1 MNDSVIISL
10 PDWVEPELNKHPDVF
25 PTLED
30 RMKLVISFSKM
41 NIDNKT
47 GGPFAAGVFETK
59 SGKLVAVG
67 VNRVVPLGCSTAH
80 AEIVALSFA
89 QKKLGVYDLGE
100 PGLPDHQL
108 VVNWCPCVMCYGS
121 ILWSGIT
128 SLVIAGSSP
137 EMENITGFDEGPMH
151 PDWVNELEKRGISLV
166 DNLLK
171 EEAYTVFKYFAE
183 KGELVYNARSNRT

>member
-1 MNDSVIISL
+1 MNDGVFISL
-10 PDWVEPELNKHPDVF
+10 PDWVEPELNKQPDVF

-59 SGKLVAVG
+59 TGKLVAVG

-108 VVNWCPCVMCYGS
+108 VVNWCPCVMCYGA

-171 EEAYTVFKYFAE
+171 EEACRVFKYFAE

>member
-59 SGKLVAVG
+59 TGKLVAVG

-108 VVNWCPCVMCYGS
+108 VVNWCPCVMCYGA

>member
-1 MNDSVIISL
+1 MNECVIISL

-59 SGKLVAVG
+59 TGKLVAVG

-100 PGLPDHQL
+100 PVLPDHQL
-108 VVNWCPCVMCYGS
+108 VVNWCPCVMCYGA

-151 PDWVNELEKRGISLV
+151 PDWVNELEKRGISLI

-171 EEAYTVFKYFAE
+171 EKACKVFNYFAE